1 MTLVEWLSLALVCFL
16 GAATPGPSLAIIV
29 NHTLKSGAST
39 GRLASVSHAV
49 AVGLYAL
56 MAVLGLAAV
65 FKLYPLIGKAFVYAG
80 ALYLAYLGFKILTT
94 RSAND
99 NQPSSSASIES
110 NPVNFEG
117 VKQAFLI
124 AFLNPK
130 LAVFFLA
137 LFSQFI
143 PAQGAGLELTLILV
157 GTVLIIDMLWYLV
170 VVESLI
176 RLKSRVSLSKEKAS
190 IIAKTQGIIFIL
202 IAVNAALF
210 SS

>member
-1 MTLVEWLSLALVCFL
+1 MAFLVC
-16 GAATPGPSLAIIV
+16 I
-29 NHTLKSGAST
+29 
-39 GRLASVSHAV
+39 AV

-65 FKLYPLIGKAFVYAG
+65 FKLYPLIGKTFVYAG
-80 ALYLAYLGFKILTT
+80 ALYLAYLGFKILTA

-99 NQPSSSASIES
+99 NQPSPSASIER

-176 RLKSRVSLSKEKAS
+176 RLKNRVSLSKEKAS